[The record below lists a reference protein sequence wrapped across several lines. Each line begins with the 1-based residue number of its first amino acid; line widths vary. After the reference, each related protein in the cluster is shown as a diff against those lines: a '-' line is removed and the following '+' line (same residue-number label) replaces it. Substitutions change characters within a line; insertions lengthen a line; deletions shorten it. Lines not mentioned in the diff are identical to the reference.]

1 MVALTAGARLALA
14 AAAAVC
20 ALALS
25 VLAAGLHSERA
36 RRAAEATQELG
47 DALEKELNDAR
58 AASEALRSA
67 SEGALH
73 ARARAGAATAAART
87 ASESAAA
94 AHASARRLQEEHMEL
109 ERAATE
115 AARELEEADPFTTK
129 PQLRAELD
137 TPEAR
142 AQVRARTY
150 I

>member
-1 MVALTAGARLALA
+1 MEG
-14 AAAAVC
+14 
-20 ALALS
+20 
-25 VLAAGLHSERA
+25 
-36 RRAAEATQELG
+36 RAAE
-47 DALEKELNDAR
+47 R
-58 AASEALRSA
+58 AAGVHGGRPDAERPV
-67 SEGALH
+67 
-73 ARARAGAATAAART
+73 ARGRAGAATAAART

-94 AHASARRLQEEHMEL
+94 AHASARRLQEEHTEL